1 MLAYYFMNA
10 PMTAKASTLVSTTCA
25 IGMMINMLQ
34 SLGIV
39 GTMTVEWPVNING
52 IFQFLQACTSGPS
65 TVIAG
70 RGIGQMGKDH
80 ILDLDHHDCTILHL
94 KINTWLLTI
103 SVE

>member
-1 MLAYYFMNA
+1 MLVYYFMNA

-52 IFQFLQACTSGPS
+52 IFNWLQACILEPS
-65 TVIAG
+65 NC
-70 RGIGQMGKDH
+70 R
-80 ILDLDHHDCTILHL
+80 
-94 KINTWLLTI
+94 
-103 SVE
+103 SR